1 VPGTASQVSNH
12 FAVLSFYA
20 ERKAMAKDIDR
31 HEIELKI
38 AQTRRLASAVTD
50 RTTQRRLAE
59 LRDELTQTLRR
70 FPGAGANVPES
81 RIRARA
87 HELWEQHGRPHGRDE
102 EFWLCA
108 ERELQGNER

>member
-1 VPGTASQVSNH
+1 VSNH

-31 HEIELKI
+31 HEIERKI

-70 FPGAGANVPES
+70 FPGPPPTFPRAASACVHMNCGSNMAG
-81 RIRARA
+81 R
-87 HELWEQHGRPHGRDE
+87 GRDE

-108 ERELQGNER
+108 ERELQGNEDQR